1 MQKQGK
7 DFFIPCFVHVLCVEI
22 LLMSFKFLEELFE
35 VDTDNKSNRAQTV
48 GVM

>member
-22 LLMSFKFLEELFE
+22 LLMSFKFLEEVFG
-35 VDTDNKSNRAQTV
+35 VDTDNKINSAQTAR
-48 GVM
+48 VM